1 MDDKVYQEA
10 RDLICEVIE
19 VEQEE
24 LEDDIR
30 LVEDLGVDSILILE
44 LKSEFE
50 KKYSIK
56 IDKENLSELNSL
68 AQITG
73 YLKAQN
79 I

>member
-10 RDLICEVIE
+10 KDLICEVIE